1 MLIRNSIP
9 FWKSSPFVRLVLPLM
24 VGIVLQWYLQ
34 FSLFYIIYSF
44 VSFLIAFLLFRFL
57 PLPVHF
63 KVQGLQGFS
72 LNLLLLCFGLFI
84 TYQKDIRNR
93 SNWFGNYYQS
103 KNELVLRIDESLIEK
118 PRSYKANASVLS
130 LINNDSSINYKG
142 KIILYLSKDSIS
154 QKLQYGDVIIIH
166 KPIELI
172 KNTGD
177 FDYVQYEAF
186 RQTFHTVYLKNKDW
200 LLLKEK
206 NINWLDGFVMKTKA
220 NILSVIHNN
229 ISNDE
234 DEQGI
239 AEALLIGY
247 NNDIDKELKQAYANT
262 GVVYLIAVSGMSLG
276 LLYVWITF
284 VLSKIP
290 FIKRSSLT
298 KLFIT
303 LFLLWLFTLLTG
315 ESASVLRSA
324 IVFSCI
330 AVGKAVNKKASIY
343 NSIAAS
349 AFILLCYDP
358 YLLWAVGFQIS
369 YLAVI
374 SILIFRKPV
383 YDLIYIKN
391 KWLDKIWQ
399 MTSVTLA
406 VQILTFPI
414 CIYHF
419 HQFPVLFLITNLI
432 AIPLATIILFAELF
446 LIVFYWVPFLSVA
459 MGKCICWLIGLMN
472 KFILW
477 IDGFSFAVVN
487 NLSPSLFYI
496 LVLYAAII
504 SLSIAFMDRNKRA
517 LQFSLFLTLMLVMM
531 RAVLLL

>member
-9 FWKSSPFVRLVLPLM
+9 FWKSSPFVRLLLPLM

-44 VSFLIAFLLFRFL
+44 VSFFIAFLLFRFL

-72 LNLLLLCFGLFI
+72 LNLLLLCFGMFI
-84 TYQKDIRNR
+84 AFQKDIRNHN
-93 SNWFGNYYQS
+93 NWFGNYYRS
-103 KNELVLRIDESLIEK
+103 KTELVLRIDEPLIEK
-118 PRSYKANASVLS
+118 QKSYKANASVLS
-130 LINNDSSINYKG
+130 LINNNSSINCKG

-154 QKLQYGDVIIIH
+154 QKLKYGDVIIIH

-200 LLLKEK
+200 VLLKERD
-206 NINWLDGFVMKTKA
+206 INWLDGFVMKTKA
-220 NILSVIHNN
+220 HILSVIHNN

-234 DEQGI
+234 NEQAI

-247 NNDIDKELKQAYANT
+247 NNDVDKELKQAYANT

-276 LLYVWITF
+276 LLYVLITF
-284 VLSKIP
+284 LLSKIS
-290 FIKRSSLT
+290 FIKKNELL
-298 KLFIT
+298 KLFVVLIV
-303 LFLLWLFTLLTG
+303 LWLFTLLTG

-330 AVGKAVNKKASIY
+330 AIGKGFNKKSSIY
-343 NSIAAS
+343 NPLAAS
-349 AFILLCYDP
+349 AFLLLCYDP
-358 YLLWAVGFQIS
+358 YLLWDVGFQIS

-374 SILIFRKPV
+374 SILIFRKPI
-383 YDLIYIKN
+383 YDLIYVRN

-399 MTSVTLA
+399 MMAVTLS
-406 VQILTFPI
+406 VQILSFPI
-414 CIYHF
+414 CIYYF
-419 HQFPVLFLITNLI
+419 HQFPVLFLLTNMV
-432 AIPLATIILFAELF
+432 AIPLATIILLAELF
-446 LIVFYWVPFLSVA
+446 LIGFSWISFVGIYI
-459 MGKCICWLIGLMN
+459 GKLISYLIELLD
-472 KFILW
+472 KFIVH
-477 IDGFSFAVVN
+477 INSCSFAIIG
-487 NLSPSLFYI
+487 NLTPSLFSI
-496 LVLYAAII
+496 LLSYGVIMGVSIVL
-504 SLSIAFMDRNKRA
+504 LNRNKSA
-517 LQFSLFLTLMLVMM
+517 IQY
-531 RAVLLL
+531 